1 MVRHRKRFSS
11 LDGPGFKGQPS
22 RRSSANLT
30 DCGPLSG
37 QRHESIEVKDMARK
51 PGVTVNGVQRRAQIL
66 QKAEELIARLGVQ
79 EMTMD
84 LIADELDASKSAIYH
99 YFKQKDD
106 LLFAIRHDT
115 MTAMVA
121 DQRRR
126 MTSTRPSLELVREM
140 LLEDI
145 RVVHE
150 SPAKYRAIIE
160 LKGKSTP
167 EREAVMS
174 ELEREYFL
182 LMVATVQR
190 AIDEGD
196 LRPVEPRLVVQAILG
211 MANHVQYSF
220 NSSGPRSHRAV
231 AEGLWDM
238 LFVGIGSDAGREQG
252 DDGSEAQVR
261 PQSVELPRSGRR
273 STS

>member
-1 MVRHRKRFSS
+1 
-11 LDGPGFKGQPS
+11 
-22 RRSSANLT
+22 
-30 DCGPLSG
+30 
-37 QRHESIEVKDMARK
+37 MARK

-66 QKAEELIARLGVQ
+66 QKAEELIARVGVQ

-84 LIADELDASKSAIYH
+84 LIAEELDASKSAIYH

-115 MTAMVA
+115 LTGMIAQ
-121 DQRRR
+121 QRRR
-126 MTSTRPSLELVREM
+126 MTSTRPPAELVREM

-145 RVVHE
+145 KIVNE

-167 EREAVMS
+167 ERETVLR

-182 LMVATVQR
+182 MMVATVQR
-190 AIDEGD
+190 AIDDGD
-196 LRPVEPRLVVQAILG
+196 LRSVDPRLVVQAILG
-211 MANHVQYSF
+211 MANHVQYWF

-238 LFVGIGSDAGREQG
+238 LFVGIGSDAGRDRNLSGAE
-252 DDGSEAQVR
+252 VR
-261 PQSVELPRSGRR
+261 PRAGNARSSR
-273 STS
+273 SERLST

>member
-1 MVRHRKRFSS
+1 
-11 LDGPGFKGQPS
+11 
-22 RRSSANLT
+22 
-30 DCGPLSG
+30 LSG
-37 QRHESIEVKDMARK
+37 QRHESIEVKDMARR

-66 QKAEELIARLGVQ
+66 QKAEELIASLGVQ

-115 MTAMVA
+115 LTGMVA
-121 DQRRR
+121 EQRRR

-140 LLEDI
+140 LFEDI

-220 NSSGPRSHRAV
+220 NSWGPRSHRAV

-252 DDGSEAQVR
+252 D
-261 PQSVELPRSGRR
+261 
-273 STS
+273 